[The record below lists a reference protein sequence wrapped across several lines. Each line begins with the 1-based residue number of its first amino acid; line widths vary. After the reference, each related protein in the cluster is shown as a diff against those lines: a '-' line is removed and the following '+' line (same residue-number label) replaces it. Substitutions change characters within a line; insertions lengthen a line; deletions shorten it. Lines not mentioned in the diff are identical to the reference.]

1 MTAKL
6 AQSERWIRKRFVDD
20 RKTPEEM
27 AKEAKCSALTIRR
40 RLKELGL
47 LR

>member
-6 AQSERWIRKRFVDD
+6 AKSAAWLRKRFVMDG
-20 RKTPEEM
+20 KSPEEM
-27 AKEAKCSALTIRR
+27 AKEAECSPLTIRR